1 VARKPFHDKCNI
13 KKPTKNKA
21 FSLNLATFGL
31 VPAEAKLAATK
42 RSASLFLF
50 SFFRPLG
57 GRKRKGILANL
68 R

>member
-1 VARKPFHDKCNI
+1 MDLPEILQPSV
-13 KKPTKNKA
+13 
-21 FSLNLATFGL
+21 GL